1 MAKVKTDVELERVNI
16 NLPKELVD
24 KVKEYG
30 RQVGVNNTNAF
41 IFLLHRGLDN
51 NWPIASN
58 NDFEN
63 DFLALLGENLLN
75 DETLINKLF
84 DKFKE
89 MDERSEKK

>member
-24 KVKEYG
+24 RVKEYG

-41 IFLLHRGLDN
+41 IFLLHRGLDS
-51 NWPIASN
+51 NWPVAN
-58 NDFEN
+58 HNEFEN
-63 DFLALLGENLLN
+63 DFISLLGEQLLN
-75 DETLINKLF
+75 DENLINKLF
-84 DKFKE
+84 DKFEE